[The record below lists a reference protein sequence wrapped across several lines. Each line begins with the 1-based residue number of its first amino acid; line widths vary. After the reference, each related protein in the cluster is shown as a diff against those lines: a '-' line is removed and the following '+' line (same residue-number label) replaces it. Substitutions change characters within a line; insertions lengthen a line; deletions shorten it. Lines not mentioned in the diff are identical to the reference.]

1 MNSKMGWYFY
11 ISSSL
16 DDKKIIYATYI
27 SAHFSCFT
35 IFLASK
41 SSEAAGRRRFARQKN
56 GKTWEMGTDILYI
69 LVITIQ

>member
-27 SAHFSCFT
+27 SVHFSCFT
-35 IFLASK
+35 IFH
-41 SSEAAGRRRFARQKN
+41 AGRRRFARQKN

>member
-1 MNSKMGWYFY
+1 MYSFFRE
-11 ISSSL
+11 SSL
-16 DDKKIIYATYI
+16 CWFVWFMNKAIGRHFTLRNFRLTLHATYI

-56 GKTWEMGTDILYI
+56 GKT
-69 LVITIQ
+69 